1 MKKGINIW
9 SFPEG
14 RPILECAKLAKK
26 EGFDGIEL
34 SLNESG
40 ELGLETTEQET
51 MALRQ
56 NIADFGL
63 EISGS
68 AMKVNPNGASGF
80 TAELSSDNG
89 YYNELVYFLNAVQ
102 NEQRIEVCTPESTA
116 ETLAVVR
123 QRENLQLR
131 KVPGLRLNNIRLTL

>member
-56 NIADFGL
+56 NIADLGL
-63 EISGS
+63 ATGLYW
-68 AMKVNPNGASGF
+68 AYWM
-80 TAELSSDNG
+80 TSDS
-89 YYNELVYFLNAVQ
+89 E
-102 NEQRIEVCTPESTA
+102 EVRNKA
-116 ETLAVVR
+116 
-123 QRENLQLR
+123 
-131 KVPGLRLNNIRLTL
+131 IDI